1 MISTKLFQENRLAG
15 KDLVNEWRAEF
26 WIRLFFIQQFIL
38 AFPPLKK
45 LIIIEVL
52 FSTIMSFSLIFVR
65 FKLFQVLINMA
76 LQLTKPNPISDILNP
91 VQLKVLSNS
100 VIHFI
105 KDCC

>member
-1 MISTKLFQENRLAG
+1 MISTKLFREKRLAG

-38 AFPPLKK
+38 A
-45 LIIIEVL
+45 
-52 FSTIMSFSLIFVR
+52 FSLIFVR